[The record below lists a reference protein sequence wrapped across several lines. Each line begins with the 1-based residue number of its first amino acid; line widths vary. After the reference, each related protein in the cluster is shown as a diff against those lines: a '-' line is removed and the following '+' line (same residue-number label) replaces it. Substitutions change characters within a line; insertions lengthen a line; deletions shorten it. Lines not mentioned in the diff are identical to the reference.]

1 MTRFG
6 NDCRDGFALIANF
19 IYSKCIILDF
29 LSRPRSDFRK
39 RMRYGG
45 KFRTCQ
51 RTDNT
56 GCRGR
61 LRYIDSRDPSMGIG
75 RSHKLEIQHSLQLVV
90 ISEDA
95 LSLNE
100 AGIFQTRQPSPLPVY
115 AARVGGVASAKTILI
130 LASPRICEMP
140 RLKVTVKWSAASF
153 ASALKS
159 GRMGQKRSGS
169 VKKV

>member
-1 MTRFG
+1 MERILGSHDHRERIVIDFDEFGSIFRRMTRFG

-45 KFRTCQ
+45 EFRTCQ
-51 RTDNT
+51 RRDNT
-56 GCRGR
+56 ACRGR
-61 LRYIDSRDPSMGIG
+61 LRYIDSCDPSMGIR

-100 AGIFQTRQPSPLPVY
+100 AGIFQSGQRPSYPFPCSL
-115 AARVGGVASAKTILI
+115 
-130 LASPRICEMP
+130 
-140 RLKVTVKWSAASF
+140 
-153 ASALKS
+153 
-159 GRMGQKRSGS
+159 
-169 VKKV
+169 

>member
-1 MTRFG
+1 MNHFGAHPRSHNHRERIVIDFDEFGSILRRMTRFG

-45 KFRTCQ
+45 EFRTCQ
-51 RTDNT
+51 RADNT
-56 GCRGR
+56 ACRGR
-61 LRYIDSRDPSMGIG
+61 LRYIDSCDPSMGIG

-100 AGIFQTRQPSPLPVY
+100 AGIFQSRQRPSDPFPCSL
-115 AARVGGVASAKTILI
+115 
-130 LASPRICEMP
+130 
-140 RLKVTVKWSAASF
+140 
-153 ASALKS
+153 
-159 GRMGQKRSGS
+159 
-169 VKKV
+169 